1 METGKTDRRVQY
13 TKRALTSALIDLM
26 RENHISK
33 ISVKALCAAADVN
46 RSTFYAHFRN
56 QYDLLAYI
64 EAEAL
69 EDLKARLLA
78 DGEPRT
84 RNVEKILEY
93 AKENADVFLM
103 LLDESEGG
111 FQRQIMELAHLVDL
125 QMSDQ
130 DAAVDADDLEYMYLF
145 AVSGALGM
153 LSHWLKK
160 GTPQSVDDLPHHA
173 AINYLQAGR
182 VLSWQLMDSEGASH
196 TFTPR
201 SSLNMDDLQA
211 ICDAALAGHGIA
223 WLPCWMVSK
232 EIHQGKLVPLLKQAP
247 DVRFDVHAV
256 WQQTPHLPLRVRIAV
271 DTLASRL
278 PSIMSL
284 DRPAP
289 TKKPR

>member
-69 EDLKARLLA
+69 EDLKARLMA

-145 AVSGALGM
+145 AVSGHAVALAEEG
-153 LSHWLKK
+153 
-160 GTPQSVDDLPHHA
+160 HA
-173 AINYLQAGR
+173 AIPRRDVRAADEHDPARRGGARLKRASIGQRRRAPAAKLR
-182 VLSWQLMDSEGASH
+182 VVSPTRPPRFRVSPEAPSPTGASS
-196 TFTPR
+196 FAR
-201 SSLNMDDLQA
+201 
-211 ICDAALAGHGIA
+211 
-223 WLPCWMVSK
+223 
-232 EIHQGKLVPLLKQAP
+232 P
-247 DVRFDVHAV
+247 DCTRIFGRGFAF
-256 WQQTPHLPLRVRIAV
+256 WQRITV
-271 DTLASRL
+271 
-278 PSIMSL
+278 
-284 DRPAP
+284 
-289 TKKPR
+289 

>member
-64 EAEAL
+64 EAE
-69 EDLKARLLA
+69 
-78 DGEPRT
+78 
-84 RNVEKILEY
+84 
-93 AKENADVFLM
+93 ENADVFLM

-160 GTPQSVDDLPHHA
+160 GTPQSPAEMSEL
-173 AINYLQAGR
+173 
-182 VLSWQLMDSEGASH
+182 LMS
-196 TFTPR
+196 
-201 SSLNMDDLQA
+201 MIQ
-211 ICDAALAGHGIA
+211 HGVEERA
-223 WLPCWMVSK
+223 
-232 EIHQGKLVPLLKQAP
+232 
-247 DVRFDVHAV
+247 
-256 WQQTPHLPLRVRIAV
+256 
-271 DTLASRL
+271 
-278 PSIMSL
+278 
-284 DRPAP
+284 
-289 TKKPR
+289 

>member
-56 QYDLLAYI
+56 QYD
-64 EAEAL
+64 
-69 EDLKARLLA
+69 LLA

-160 GTPQSVDDLPHHA
+160 GTPQSPAEMSEL
-173 AINYLQAGR
+173 
-182 VLSWQLMDSEGASH
+182 LMS
-196 TFTPR
+196 
-201 SSLNMDDLQA
+201 MIQ
-211 ICDAALAGHGIA
+211 HGVEERA
-223 WLPCWMVSK
+223 
-232 EIHQGKLVPLLKQAP
+232 
-247 DVRFDVHAV
+247 
-256 WQQTPHLPLRVRIAV
+256 
-271 DTLASRL
+271 
-278 PSIMSL
+278 
-284 DRPAP
+284 
-289 TKKPR
+289 

>member
-1 METGKTDRRVQY
+1 MSGYHFTQPAVAYACEVGFHDIGHADFYAVVLRCAWLRRSGGRIPPYPRSKTARRSDLAHRRLRNAPALPARFDKQRLPAGADASRMSYTGTIEPKEASMETGKTDRRVQY

-160 GTPQSVDDLPHHA
+160 GTPQSPAEMSEL
-173 AINYLQAGR
+173 
-182 VLSWQLMDSEGASH
+182 LMS
-196 TFTPR
+196 
-201 SSLNMDDLQA
+201 MIQ
-211 ICDAALAGHGIA
+211 HGVEERA
-223 WLPCWMVSK
+223 
-232 EIHQGKLVPLLKQAP
+232 
-247 DVRFDVHAV
+247 
-256 WQQTPHLPLRVRIAV
+256 
-271 DTLASRL
+271 
-278 PSIMSL
+278 
-284 DRPAP
+284 
-289 TKKPR
+289 

>member
-26 RENHISK
+26 RE
-33 ISVKALCAAADVN
+33 N

-125 QMSDQ
+125 QMSDL

-160 GTPQSVDDLPHHA
+160 GTPQSPAEMSEL
-173 AINYLQAGR
+173 
-182 VLSWQLMDSEGASH
+182 LMS
-196 TFTPR
+196 
-201 SSLNMDDLQA
+201 MIQ
-211 ICDAALAGHGIA
+211 HGVEERA
-223 WLPCWMVSK
+223 
-232 EIHQGKLVPLLKQAP
+232 
-247 DVRFDVHAV
+247 
-256 WQQTPHLPLRVRIAV
+256 
-271 DTLASRL
+271 
-278 PSIMSL
+278 
-284 DRPAP
+284 
-289 TKKPR
+289 

>member
-46 RSTFYAHFRN
+46 RSTFYAHYRN

-160 GTPQSVDDLPHHA
+160 GTPHEHDPARRGGARLKRASIGQRRRAPTAKL
-173 AINYLQAGR
+173 R
-182 VLSWQLMDSEGASH
+182 VVSPTRPPRFRVSPEAPSPTGASS
-196 TFTPR
+196 FAR
-201 SSLNMDDLQA
+201 
-211 ICDAALAGHGIA
+211 
-223 WLPCWMVSK
+223 
-232 EIHQGKLVPLLKQAP
+232 P
-247 DVRFDVHAV
+247 DCTRIFGRGFAF
-256 WQQTPHLPLRVRIAV
+256 WQRITV
-271 DTLASRL
+271 
-278 PSIMSL
+278 
-284 DRPAP
+284 
-289 TKKPR
+289 

>member
-111 FQRQIMELAHLVDL
+111 FQR
-125 QMSDQ
+125 
-130 DAAVDADDLEYMYLF
+130 
-145 AVSGALGM
+145 
-153 LSHWLKK
+153 
-160 GTPQSVDDLPHHA
+160 
-173 AINYLQAGR
+173 
-182 VLSWQLMDSEGASH
+182 
-196 TFTPR
+196 
-201 SSLNMDDLQA
+201 
-211 ICDAALAGHGIA
+211 
-223 WLPCWMVSK
+223 
-232 EIHQGKLVPLLKQAP
+232 
-247 DVRFDVHAV
+247 
-256 WQQTPHLPLRVRIAV
+256 
-271 DTLASRL
+271 
-278 PSIMSL
+278 
-284 DRPAP
+284 
-289 TKKPR
+289 

>member
-1 METGKTDRRVQY
+1 
-13 TKRALTSALIDLM
+13 M

-46 RSTFYAHFRN
+46 RSTFYAHYRN

-125 QMSDQ
+125 QMSDR
-130 DAAVDADDLEYMYLF
+130 MRR
-145 AVSGALGM
+145 
-153 LSHWLKK
+153 W
-160 GTPQSVDDLPHHA
+160 TPTIWSTCTCSPYRA
-173 AINYLQAGR
+173 RWACCRTG
-182 VLSWQLMDSEGASH
+182 
-196 TFTPR
+196 
-201 SSLNMDDLQA
+201 
-211 ICDAALAGHGIA
+211 
-223 WLPCWMVSK
+223 
-232 EIHQGKLVPLLKQAP
+232 
-247 DVRFDVHAV
+247 
-256 WQQTPHLPLRVRIAV
+256 
-271 DTLASRL
+271 
-278 PSIMSL
+278 
-284 DRPAP
+284 
-289 TKKPR
+289 